1 MTTSS
6 NEGKKNNVG
15 LLVAALGVFIYTLF
29 TALLL
34 GGLGHFP
41 NTKSEF
47 LLLGVFLYS
56 LTCSSWLLALG
67 EKRRPGVPTFLVG
80 FAGMIALSYGIFF
93 A

>member
-6 NEGKKNNVG
+6 NEGKKLNVG
-15 LLVAALGVFIYTLF
+15 LLIAALVVFVYALF
-29 TALLL
+29 TAILL
-34 GGLGHFP
+34 GSLDHFP
-41 NTKSEF
+41 NTKGEF

-67 EKRRPGVPTFLVG
+67 QKRRPGLPTFLVG
-80 FAGMIALSYGIFF
+80 VAGLLALSYSVFP